1 MSTISKMAGDALG
14 MESQYR
20 TTKALLDA
28 SIASGLDKDAEIA
41 RLHSQIA
48 AHKATIKQAEDAA
61 HQHEII
67 RSDLLLITFV

>member
-1 MSTISKMAGDALG
+1 MAGDALG

-28 SIASGLDKDAEIA
+28 SIASGMDKDAEIA

-48 AHKATIKQAEDAA
+48 AHKATIKQAEEAA

-67 RSDLLLITFV
+67 RFDARFSKFV